1 MKITYGQILHESH
14 NELQKKEVPK
24 ITKKLEDFFSLPPV
38 EAEIEDAPPAR
49 SKEEIMVEA
58 MQISSAL
65 TTAEKVD
72 FALPPVVGLDMHDD
86 EMDDIARKAVATFND
101 LISLGGNVPD
111 MHAGKIYEV
120 AGQMLKTA
128 LDAKNSKAD
137 KKLKMIELQLKKV
150 RAEQIDFDL
159 GAGPAKGS
167 QTGEFDR
174 NELLRYLVK
183 PDKNDNSA
191 NVDNSDK

>member
-1 MKITYGQILHESH
+1 M
-14 NELQKKEVPK
+14 
-24 ITKKLEDFFSLPPV
+24 TKKLEDFFNLPPSIV
-38 EAEIEDAPPAR
+38 EVEEEPTPMKTREELMIETI
-49 SKEEIMVEA
+49 S
-58 MQISSAL
+58 ISSAI

-72 FALPPVVGLDMHDD
+72 YALPTVVGLDSHDN
-86 EMDDIARKAVATFND
+86 EMDSIAKKAVDTFND
-101 LISLGGNVPD
+101 LIALGSNVPD

-159 GAGPAKGS
+159 GNGSTKGS
-167 QTGEFDR
+167 AGGEFDR
-174 NELLRYLVK
+174 NELLKYIVSSK
-183 PDKNDNSA
+183 KSEK
-191 NVDNSDK
+191 SDK